1 MASIHLDPPLPDPDS
16 LRAACRELPMFP
28 LPGAM
33 LLPGAAM
40 PLHVFEPR
48 YRQLVVDV
56 RDGGFLCIPQLEPG
70 ADGERPAWL
79 PYACVGQILA
89 HRELS
94 DGRFN
99 ILVQPVGRVHIEAEL
114 EGRAELY
121 RMGRAV
127 LLEDRPF
134 VPRDMERVGAR
145 LLALVGPLLGGM
157 GERGAELRRVLAA
170 MDRARVAEAVAP
182 FVLGDPDERQA
193 YIAEDDPVARAGL
206 VETAVLGV
214 MAGMGAGTAEA

>member
-1 MASIHLDPPLPDPDS
+1 MASIHLDPPRPDPDS
-16 LRAACRELPMFP
+16 LRAACAALPMFP

-48 YRQLVVDV
+48 YRQLVVDT
-56 RDGGFLCIPQLEPG
+56 RDGGFLCIPQLDPDAEGEP
-70 ADGERPAWL
+70 APWL

-94 DGRFN
+94 DGRYN
-99 ILVQPVGRVHIEAEL
+99 ILVQPVGRVRIEAEL
-114 EGRAELY
+114 HGRAEPY

-134 VPRDMERVGAR
+134 VPREMDRVGAR

-157 GERGAELRRVLAA
+157 GERGAELRRVLAS
-170 MDRARVAEAVAP
+170 MQPARVAEAVAP
-182 FVLGDPDERQA
+182 FVLGDAAERQA
-193 YIAEDDPVARAGL
+193 YIAEDDAVARAGM

-214 MAGMGAGTAEA
+214 MAGMGAVSAEA